1 MRVTFRPMNFAYDW
15 PWIKGSLHVNYSEDT
30 KGFVVE
36 DEYANRV
43 GAAIFRDWSITSVA
57 VHQLI
62 LNPFIIRHGYY
73 EEIAK
78 YVYVT
83 ADRATIYGPT
93 PSDNKIAAKLN
104 KHIGFKVEAT
114 LKDAVMF
121 GVDLI
126 IFRLDKNDCRF
137 LPDEYK
143 DSWPADDL
151 EEVA

>member
-1 MRVTFRPMNFAYDW
+1 MKATYRPLLLDDW
-15 PWIKGSLHVNYSEDT
+15 PWVRTHLSLSYTDDT

-36 DEYANRV
+36 DENGERV
-43 GAAIFRDWSITSVA
+43 AAAIFRDWSITSVA
-57 VHQLI
+57 VHQYI
-62 LNPFIIRHGYY
+62 GNPLVLRHGYY
-73 EEIAK
+73 EEIAN

-93 PSDNKIAAKLN
+93 PSDNLKAIKLN
-104 KHIGFKVEAT
+104 KHIGFTEEAR
-114 LKDAVMF
+114 LKDSVMF

-126 IFRLDKNDCRF
+126 LFRLDKNDCRF

-143 DSWPADDL
+143 DQWPDDDL